1 MLVSSAKVAIL
12 LFLTAGTLAQERA
25 TGSVRRQQ
33 SNVRYS
39 ARSRKETVAKISH
52 QDDGYTL
59 LTLLRN
65 IELPGSEQALTGR
78 MPAGARFVPYS
89 EKTFTASVSTSVEV
103 TDEAFAVFQNSID
116 EEVSRDQTLTSAFGG
131 NTDLNVDCEAGQ
143 EGVLYWYPL
152 YTIYQGVFTPSGDRV
167 DFNIP
172 VNSTLGTSFGV
183 RCFD

>member
-1 MLVSSAKVAIL
+1 VQSKALPRIATIAKA
-12 LFLTAGTLAQERA
+12 
-25 TGSVRRQQ
+25 
-33 SNVRYS
+33 SN
-39 ARSRKETVAKISH
+39 

-59 LTLLRN
+59 LATMRN
-65 IELPGSEQALTGR
+65 VQLPGSEQALTAR

-89 EKTFTASVSTSVEV
+89 ERILTARVSTSVEV

-152 YTIYQGVFTPSGDRV
+152 YTIYKGVFTPSGDRV

-172 VNSTLGTSFGV
+172 VNSTLGTSFDV

>member
-1 MLVSSAKVAIL
+1 
-12 LFLTAGTLAQERA
+12 
-25 TGSVRRQQ
+25 
-33 SNVRYS
+33 
-39 ARSRKETVAKISH
+39 
-52 QDDGYTL
+52 
-59 LTLLRN
+59 
-65 IELPGSEQALTGR
+65 

-89 EKTFTASVSTSVEV
+89 EKTFTARVSTSVEV

-116 EEVSRDQTLTSAFGG
+116 EEVSRDQTLTSEFGG
-131 NTDLNVDCEAGQ
+131 DTDLNVDCEAGQ
-143 EGVLYWYPL
+143 EGVLYWHPL